1 MPQERRIKG
10 TAYYFLIVL
19 SYHFSA
25 VAKHYGLL
33 PENDFDYGL
42 FHVSG
47 SQLKTSRTGL
57 HFLFP
62 RQSKDFLWNT
72 QSLEVLNGRILHCK
86 C

>member
-33 PENDFDYGL
+33 PENDFDYEI
-42 FHVSG
+42 V
-47 SQLKTSRTGL
+47 
-57 HFLFP
+57 P
-62 RQSKDFLWNT
+62 CLWVATKNF
-72 QSLEVLNGRILHCK
+72 
-86 C
+86 